1 MVATSSWTVKADVL
15 ADLSV
20 LRDFVPALRVFLG
33 EKNKN
38 LFRCFFSGMGHVGM
52 RGECVAKG
60 EVSKAGGNIEE
71 DLEDVFH
78 SCTRLLPIPQLSPP
92 LFLFLQALRL
102 PGEGLQL
109 GVQPGEGAVRV
120 QGGHPVE

>member
-1 MVATSSWTVKADVL
+1 MKADVL

-20 LRDFVPALRVFLG
+20 WRDFVPALRVFLG
-33 EKNKN
+33 EKNV
-38 LFRCFFSGMGHVGM
+38 FRCFFSGMGHVGM

-60 EVSKAGGNIEE
+60 EVSKAGGNIDE

-78 SCTRLLPIPQLSPP
+78 NCTRLLPIPQLSPP
-92 LFLFLQALRL
+92 LFLFLQALGL

-120 QGGHPVE
+120 QGGDPVE